1 MAARMSLPNSATG
14 PPDLATGSSGHLA
27 TGPSVHSATES
38 FGHSGSDDDT
48 ISATWPPGRS
58 AGPPGHSAGPLGLSQ
73 LFSVM
78 NGHVSTHAHLV
89 GVLMDV
95 GAQRLGASSSMK
107 GYRAPVVVEKQV
119 NIYRKLEIDSKV

>member
-1 MAARMSLPNSATG
+1 MAARMSSPNSATG
-14 PPDLATGSSGHLA
+14 PPD
-27 TGPSVHSATES
+27 HSATES

-78 NGHVSTHAHLV
+78 SGHVSTHAHFV

-95 GAQRLGASSSMK
+95 GAQRFGVPLVHERIPGPSSPL
-107 GYRAPVVVEKQV
+107 R
-119 NIYRKLEIDSKV
+119 NR